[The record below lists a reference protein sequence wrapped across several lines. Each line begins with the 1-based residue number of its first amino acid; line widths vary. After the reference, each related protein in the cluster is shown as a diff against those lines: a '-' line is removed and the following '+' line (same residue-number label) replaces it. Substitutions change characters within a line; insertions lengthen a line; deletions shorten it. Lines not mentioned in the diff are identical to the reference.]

1 MMENQKAG
9 ITTEV
14 ERDYLW
20 LNLRELPYFRAVLR
34 AVEARSYQ
42 QFDLPGPI
50 LDLGCG
56 DGQFVTTA
64 FTEPLDVGLDP
75 WTGPVHLAGKAGGHR
90 LVIQGS
96 GDLMPFPSAHFGSA
110 ISNSVLEHIP
120 ELDSVLAEMA
130 RVLKPGAMFVFCVP
144 NHNFL
149 ANLSISN
156 FLDRIG
162 LRFLGEAYRR
172 FFNWISRHYHCD
184 SPEVW
189 QERLTKAG
197 FEIERYWHY
206 FSPRALRILELGHYW
221 GVPTVLNHFVFKRW
235 ILVPQRWNFVLTNA
249 IVKAAYEEEVEQPQ
263 GSYSF
268 YVARRKIR

>member
-1 MMENQKAG
+1 MENQKAG
-9 ITTEV
+9 ITTEA

-34 AVEARSYQ
+34 AVEARSYK

-64 FTEPLDVGLDP
+64 FDTALDVGLDP
-75 WTGPVHLAGKAGGHR
+75 WTGPVRLAGKAGGHR
-90 LVIQGS
+90 LIIQGS
-96 GDLMPFPSAHFGSA
+96 GDQLPFPAAYFGSA

-120 ELDSVLAEMA
+120 ELDPVLAEMA
-130 RVLKPGAMFVFCVP
+130 RVLQPGARFVFCVP

-149 ANLSISN
+149 HNLSISN

-162 LRFLGEAYRR
+162 LRFLGEAYRL
-172 FFNWISRHYHCD
+172 FFNAISRHYHCD
-184 SPEVW
+184 APEVW
-189 QERLTKAG
+189 QERLARAG

-206 FSPRALRILELGHYW
+206 FSPKALHILEWGHYW
-221 GVPTVLNHFVFKRW
+221 GAPTVFNHFVFRRW
-235 ILVPQRWNFVLTNA
+235 ILVPQRWNFILTNA
-249 IVKAAYEEEVEQPQ
+249 IVKAVYEEEIEQPQ
-263 GSYSF
+263 GSYTF
-268 YVARRKIR
+268 YTVRRRD